1 MGTLREDLEAAAN
14 DIDKT
19 PEKTPEPVQQVES
32 APVQQSPEESAPSTD
47 VTEPVAGVPP
57 QEGSVTTK
65 SKDEPKTISE
75 VLTEQVDDRKPEQVK
90 PEVSPEVDHKS
101 SPQKD
106 IDRAPASWK
115 GEAKQLWADLP
126 LTAKQEIIRRER
138 QTTQVLNDTAL
149 DRKRVQEITQVLQ
162 PHMDRISTLYKG
174 NPLAAI
180 DSLLNVERTLIS
192 GNKSTKAQVVA
203 NIIKQFDI
211 DIMTLDSMLAGT
223 DLPPEVRQQ
232 SEVDRLVEERLRPV
246 MTYVEQQRERERQLQ
261 QNKQLEFVTTVQE
274 MAEDSRYPYFEDVRN
289 DMADLIELSAKKGI
303 DLSLEQAYDKATRMN
318 GYVTQ
323 TDNRESSQAATQAA
337 LQAHQAAQRAKG
349 AAVSVSGN
357 PASTSST
364 VPPNTDLRSLI
375 SSAFEGGGNRL

>member
-1 MGTLREDLEAAAN
+1 MILIKLP
-14 DIDKT
+14 KS
-19 PEKTPEPVQQVES
+19 TPEPIVQAEP
-32 APVQQSPEESAPSTD
+32 AAVQQSPEASAPSTD
-47 VTEPVAGVPP
+47 VTEPVAADSL
-57 QEGSVTTK
+57 QEGSVTTSK
-65 SKDEPKTISE
+65 KKDEPKSISE
-75 VLTEQVDDRKPEQVK
+75 VLTDAVDKEPDRTK
-90 PEVSPEVDHKS
+90 PEVSPEVEPKKEAA
-101 SPQKD
+101 PAKD

-149 DRKRVQEITQVLQ
+149 DRKRVQEISQVLQ
-162 PHMDRISTLYKG
+162 PHMERIGALYRG

-180 DSLLNVERTLIS
+180 DGLLNVERTLTS

-211 DIMTLDSMLAGT
+211 DIVTLDSMLAGT

-246 MTYVEQQRERERQLQ
+246 MSYVEQQKAKELALQ
-261 QNKQLEFVTTVQE
+261 QSKQTEFRTTVEQ

-289 DMADLIELSAKKGI
+289 DMADLIELSARKGV
-303 DLSLEQAYDKATRMN
+303 DLSLEAAYDKATRMN
-318 GYVTQ
+318 GYANQ
-323 TDNRESSQAATQAA
+323 ADNMDSNQAATQAA
-337 LQAHQAAQRAKG
+337 LQAHQAAQKAKG

-375 SSAFEGGGNRL
+375 SSAFEGGGNRV